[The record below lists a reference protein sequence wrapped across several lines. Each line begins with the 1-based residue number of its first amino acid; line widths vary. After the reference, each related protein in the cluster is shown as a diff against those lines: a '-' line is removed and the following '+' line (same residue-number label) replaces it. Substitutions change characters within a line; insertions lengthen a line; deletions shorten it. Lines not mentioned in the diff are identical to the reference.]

1 MARSIPPID
10 LGNSQKRRD
19 RLAFKNYVLLVNKE
33 TFLYQFNP
41 TEIEL
46 IDDLYFKLYLR
57 NKRFIIDILQVDSV
71 EDYIDIYLFGVRQP
85 FDRWDIEVVGND
97 IIVTFTEDITRLPA
111 EVGVN
116 DFEIKGKIAEVE

>member
-1 MARSIPPID
+1 MARSIPAID

-19 RLAFKNYVLLVNKE
+19 RLAFKNFVLQVNKE

-46 IDDLYFKLYLR
+46 IDDIYFKLYLR
-57 NKRFIIDILQVDSV
+57 NKRFIVDILQVDSIK
-71 EDYIDIYLFGVRQP
+71 DYIDIYLFGVRQP
-85 FDRWDIEVVGND
+85 FDRWNIEQVEND
-97 IIVTFTEDITRLPA
+97 IIVTFTEKITRLPA
-111 EVGVN
+111 EVGIN

>member
-1 MARSIPPID
+1 MARGIPSID
-10 LGNSQKRRD
+10 LGSSQKRRD
-19 RLAFKNYVLLVNKE
+19 RLAFKNYVLQVNKE
-33 TFLYQFNP
+33 TFLYQFSP

-46 IDDLYFKLYLR
+46 IDNIYFKLYLR
-57 NKRFIIDILQVDSV
+57 NKRFIIDILQVDTI

-85 FDRWDIEVVGND
+85 FDRWNIEVIEND

>member
-1 MARSIPPID
+1 MARGIPSID
-10 LGNSQKRRD
+10 LGSSQKRRD
-19 RLAFKNYVLLVNKE
+19 RLAFKNYVLQVNKE
-33 TFLYQFNP
+33 TFLYQFSP

-46 IDDLYFKLYLR
+46 IDNIYFKLYLR
-57 NKRFIIDILQVDSV
+57 NKRFIIDILQVDTI

-85 FDRWDIEVVGND
+85 FDRWNIEVIEND

-111 EVGVN
+111 EVGIN

>member
-1 MARSIPPID
+1 MARGIPSID
-10 LGNSQKRRD
+10 LGSSQKRRD
-19 RLAFKNYVLLVNKE
+19 RLAFKNYVLQVNKE

-46 IDDLYFKLYLR
+46 IDNIYFKLYLR
-57 NKRFIIDILQVDSV
+57 NKRFIIDILQVDII

-85 FDRWDIEVVGND
+85 FDRWNIEVIEND
-97 IIVTFTEDITRLPA
+97 IIVTFTEDITRLPS

>member
-1 MARSIPPID
+1 MARSIPAVD

-19 RLAFKNYVLLVNKE
+19 RLAFKNFVLQVNKE

-46 IDDLYFKLYLR
+46 IDDIYFKLYLI
-57 NKRFIIDILQVDSV
+57 NNRFVVDILQVDSID
-71 EDYIDIYLFGVRQP
+71 EYIDIYLFGVRQP
-85 FDRWDIEVVGND
+85 FTKWNIEQVEND
-97 IIVTFTEDITRLPA
+97 IIVTFVESITRLPA
-111 EVGVN
+111 EVGIN